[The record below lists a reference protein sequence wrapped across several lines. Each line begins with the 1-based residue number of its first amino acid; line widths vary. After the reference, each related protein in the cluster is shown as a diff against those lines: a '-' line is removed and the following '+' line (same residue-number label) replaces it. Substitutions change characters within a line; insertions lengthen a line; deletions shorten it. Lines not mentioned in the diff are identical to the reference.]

1 MGISLKD
8 FGNFA
13 VGAIEQDR
21 VNTKERFAIRNEEL
35 QANRAS
41 LIKRKDARYK
51 KILRHMMQRKRNMIH

>member
-21 VNTKERFAIRNEEL
+21 ETLKKDLLLEMKNYK
-35 QANRAS
+35 
-41 LIKRKDARYK
+41 LIESFF
-51 KILRHMMQRKRNMIH
+51 N

>member
-21 VNTKERFAIRNEEL
+21 VNTKEKGLLLEMKNYKLIEL
-35 QANRAS
+35 
-41 LIKRKDARYK
+41 L
-51 KILRHMMQRKRNMIH
+51 